1 MERGASEKN
10 LQVVTLHFNVPD
22 HYLNVDEFIVAARST
37 EKIIAEINE
46 RLFQGKL
53 KYELVVLPP
62 EAGSL
67 KERLGIKVKT
77 AAALVILTAAG
88 PELASGVIKGFT
100 GKSIFEIGEM
110 IGESVADVLKNPQEV
125 WSESLVAVFL
135 AEATKGFFEKK
146 TKELE
151 NNGIKK
157 DVFTKAYEAR
167 NEFYESCYRNPDIA
181 GIGFDDTEDF
191 PIHRDNFSEYIVEI
205 PEREEEEDDTWEW
218 EITYIKVIS
227 PNWDKTDTKRG
238 WKAKYKDK
246 EGFKKD
252 EYKEAYFNIEDDTFW
267 GLVDAEQLT
276 LKGKDSIKV
285 QWAYQK
291 LSGRR
296 KNFRVLKV
304 LEYNGTELAKPL
316 SDEDLLNIL
325 SDFEENVPEQTDM
338 FG

>member
-1 MERGASEKN
+1 MERSADEKN

-22 HYLNVDEFIVAARST
+22 HYLNVDEFVVAARST
-37 EKIIAEINE
+37 EKIIAELNE
-46 RLFQGKL
+46 RLFKGKL

-67 KERLGIKVKT
+67 KERLGIKVT
-77 AAALVILTAAG
+77 QAAALVILGAAG

-100 GKSIFEIGEM
+100 GKSIFEIGEI
-110 IGESVADVLKNPQEV
+110 IGETAADTVETSQEI
-125 WSESLVAVFL
+125 WSESLVAIFL
-135 AEATKGFFEKK
+135 AEAAKGFFERK

-151 NNGIKK
+151 DCGIKK
-157 DVFTKAYEAR
+157 DVFTKSYEAR

-191 PIHRDNFSEYIVEI
+191 PINRDDFNDYIVEI
-205 PEREEEEDDTWEW
+205 PEREEEEDESWEW

-227 PNWDKTDTKRG
+227 PNWERADTSRG
-238 WKAKYKDK
+238 WKAKYKV
-246 EGFKKD
+246 KD
-252 EYKEAYFNIEDDTFW
+252 DYKEAYFNIEDDEFW
-267 GLVDAEQLT
+267 GRVDTEQLT

-291 LSGRR
+291 ASGKR

-304 LEYNGTELAKPL
+304 LEYNGTELSKPL
-316 SDEDLLNIL
+316 NDEELIKVL
-325 SDFEENVPEQTDM
+325 SNYEEHSPDQIDM
-338 FG
+338 FH